1 MFENES
7 QPNLFNPR
15 FSSRFFENYAGK
27 MISDPKVAI
36 IELVANA
43 WDSGATEVRIIW
55 PVHPDVFFEI
65 SDNGCGMTKDE
76 FIKRWSEFNYNRI
89 NVQGSTAKIIGIN
102 ANIERQ
108 VFGRNGKGRH
118 SLFCFSKKYKVET
131 WKDSTKSV
139 FTVTMS
145 SGDAP
150 YKIELV
156 EQTNHIGNGTRISTN
171 FSTNLEEKK
180 WLEVDEIKE
189 LIGTKFIVDPTHF
202 KIYINDELIQ
212 HSDILKHAKE
222 YEYELPSYGNITLY
236 LIDSK
241 VVGRTTKQ
249 HGVVWWVNG
258 RLVGDPSWKDFKGS
272 FLDGRSSEARRYT
285 IIVKADILV
294 DEVKD
299 DWTGFNETEKVKIV
313 QESIN
318 TFILETISDL
328 MQDVRREEKISILE
342 SQRRTLKELSTPS
355 RNAIGSFITQVQQR
369 CPTIKTSH
377 LENVVEVLAS
387 MEKSKSVYKLLKQLS
402 NMSPDDMDSLSH
414 ILDEWD
420 IMDAKLVLDELK
432 KRLDLIEQL
441 DDIVENSKTNELHEL
456 QPLFEY
462 GLWIFGPEY
471 ESIEFSSNKSLAT
484 VLKTHFNV
492 DDTTTLKN
500 PRQRPDFVVLPDCSF
515 GIYSS
520 DKYGENGETV
530 EVCGT
535 SKVLII
541 ELKRGGSTITL
552 DNIYQ
557 ANNYA
562 TEIIK
567 SGKIEHDTSIVCYVL
582 GTKVDPILK
591 SMEMGSITI
600 HPRSFS
606 LVLRQ
611 AHSRTFKLMD
621 KIRKNKNIEYDNDE
635 EVEEV
640 LKQKGFE
647 DFESLSVP
655 ND

>member
-1 MFENES
+1 MLESES
-7 QPNLFNPR
+7 QSNLFNPR
-15 FSSRFFENYAGK
+15 FSTRFFENYAGK
-27 MISDPKVAI
+27 MITDPKVAI

-55 PVHPDVFFEI
+55 PVRPDTHFEI
-65 SDNGCGMTKDE
+65 SDNGSGMTKEE
-76 FIKRWSEFNYNRI
+76 FVKRWSEFNYNRV
-89 NVQGSTAKIIGIN
+89 NAQGSTVKIVGS
-102 ANIERQ
+102 ANIERE

-131 WKDSTKSV
+131 WKNGTKSV
-139 FTVTMS
+139 FTVIMS

-150 YKIELV
+150 YQIELI
-156 EQTNHIGNGTRISTN
+156 EQSEYIEHGTKISSK
-171 FSTNLEEKK
+171 FSSKLDDKK
-180 WLEVDEIKE
+180 WLEIDEVKE
-189 LIGTKFIVDPTHF
+189 LLGTKFIVDPTHF
-202 KIYINDELIQ
+202 KIYLNDELIR
-212 HSDILKHAKE
+212 HSDILEHAKE
-222 YEYELPSYGNITLY
+222 YKYELSDDETILIY

-241 VVGRTTKQ
+241 VVGRTAKQ

-285 IIVKADILV
+285 IIVKADVLS
-294 DEVKD
+294 DEVKE
-299 DWTGFNETEKVKIV
+299 DWTGFYETERVKIV

-318 TFILETISDL
+318 AFILETIGDL
-328 MQDVRREEKISILE
+328 MQDVRREEKIDILK
-342 SQRRTLKELSTPS
+342 SQRKTLGELSTPS
-355 RNAIGSFITQVQQR
+355 RNAIGSFITQVQQK

-377 LENVVEVLAS
+377 LENVVEVLAN
-387 MEKSKSVYKLLKQLS
+387 MEKSKSAYKLLKQLS
-402 NMSPDDMDSLSH
+402 SLNPDDMDSLSC

-441 DDIVENSKTNELHEL
+441 EKIVDDPKTDELHEL

-471 ESIEFSSNKSLAT
+471 ESVEFSSNKSLAT
-484 VLKTHFNV
+484 VLKLLFDKNGVENIH
-492 DDTTTLKN
+492 N

-515 GIYSS
+515 GVYSS
-520 DKYGENGETV
+520 DRYEEIGETV

-541 ELKRGGSTITL
+541 ELKKGGSTITN

-562 TEIIK
+562 TELIR
-567 SGKIEHDTSIVCYVL
+567 SGKIERDTKIVCYVL
-582 GTKVDPILK
+582 GTKVDPILG
-591 SMEMGSITI
+591 SMDMGPVTV
-600 HPRSFS
+600 HPRSYS

-621 KIRKNKNIEYDNDE
+621 KIRKNKNIEYENDK

-647 DFESLSVP
+647 DFESFSVSQ
-655 ND
+655 

>member
-1 MFENES
+1 MPETES
-7 QPNLFNPR
+7 QSNFFNPR
-15 FSSRFFENYAGK
+15 FSSRFFENYAGR
-27 MISDPKVAI
+27 MITDPKVAI

-43 WDSGATEVRIIW
+43 WDAGATEVRIIW
-55 PVHPDVFFEI
+55 PVRPDAYFEI

-76 FIKRWSEFNYNRI
+76 FVKRWSEFNYNRV
-89 NVQGSTAKIIGIN
+89 NAQGSTVKVLGS
-102 ANIERQ
+102 ANIERR

-118 SLFCFSKKYKVET
+118 SLFCFSKKYRVET
-131 WKDSTKSV
+131 WKDNIKSV

-150 YKIELV
+150 YQIELI
-156 EQTNHIGNGTRISTN
+156 EQSNHNGHGTKISTN
-171 FSTNLEEKK
+171 FSPKLEDKK
-180 WLEVDEIKE
+180 WLEVDDIKE
-189 LIGTKFIVDPTHF
+189 LLGTKFIVDPAHF
-202 KIYINDELIQ
+202 KIYLNDELIK
-212 HSDILKHAKE
+212 HSDILEHANE
-222 YEYELPSYGNITLY
+222 YEHELPGYGNIAIY

-285 IIVKADILV
+285 IIVKADTLA
-294 DEVKD
+294 DEVKE
-299 DWTGFNETEKVKIV
+299 DWTGFNETKRFKIA

-318 TFILETISDL
+318 NFILETIGYL
-328 MQDVRREEKISILE
+328 MEDVRREEKMSILK
-342 SQRRTLKELSTPS
+342 SQRKTLGELSTPS
-355 RNAIGSFITQVQQR
+355 RNVIGSFITQVQQK
-369 CPTIKTSH
+369 CPTIKTTH
-377 LENVVEVLAS
+377 LENVVEVLAN

-402 NMSPDDMDSLSH
+402 SLSPDDMDSLSY

-420 IMDAKLVLDELK
+420 IMDAKMVLDELK

-441 DDIVENSKTNELHEL
+441 ENIVEDPKTDELHEL

-471 ESIEFSSNKSLAT
+471 ESVEFSSNKSLST
-484 VLKTHFNV
+484 VLKSHFDRNGV
-492 DDTTTLKN
+492 KYLQN
-500 PRQRPDFVVLPDCSF
+500 PRKRPDFVVLPDCSF

-520 DKYGENGETV
+520 DKYEEVGDCV

-541 ELKRGGSTITL
+541 ELKKGGSTITH
-552 DNIYQ
+552 DNMYQ

-562 TEIIK
+562 TEIIR
-567 SGKIEHDTSIVCYVL
+567 SGKVENNTKIVCYVL
-582 GTKVDPILK
+582 GTNVDPILG
-591 SMEMGSITI
+591 SMDMGQVTV
-600 HPRSFS
+600 HPRSFN

-621 KIRKNKNIEYDNDE
+621 KIRKDKNIEYEDDK

-647 DFESLSVP
+647 DFESFSASQ
-655 ND
+655 